1 MKSWFLG
8 FHQTDLQTHPFKQ
21 HAKQIGFFCFV
32 LKRKIKLKK
41 KNTQLSGF
49 LGMILK
55 FSKLIMETRSLG
67 PVEANDDI

>member
-41 KNTQLSGF
+41 KKHPTVWISWNDF
-49 LGMILK
+49 KILK
-55 FSKLIMETRSLG
+55 INNGDQEFGASRSK
-67 PVEANDDI
+67 